1 MRTNGRA
8 RRAHLPVALLA
19 VGALGLTACSGDGDG
34 DSADDEVTTTAP
46 TPQDRLAQAHETLAS
61 AGSVHLVLEGVDLPD
76 SAIILKAEGSGTM
89 EPPAFEGTI
98 TAKVGGV
105 QADVPTIAVDDTL
118 YVKLPF
124 APGFIN
130 TAPEDL
136 GVPDPAKLFAIEDGL
151 AALLTKTE
159 SPAFGEQTR
168 VGSEITQQITGTL
181 PGDEVVDLLFVG
193 DREQD
198 FTVEYGLLEES
209 WQVRTVT
216 ITGPFYPP
224 DTATYKV
231 TLDKYGEPVT
241 ITAP

>member
-1 MRTNGRA
+1 MRTNGQIRRA
-8 RRAHLPVALLA
+8 RLPLTLLTI
-19 VGALGLTACSGDGDG
+19 GALALSACSGDSEG
-34 DSADDEVTTTAP
+34 ADDEVTTTAP
-46 TPQDRLAQAHETLAS
+46 TPQDRLEQAHETLAS

-89 EPPAFEGTI
+89 EPPAFDGTI

-105 QADVPTIAVDDTL
+105 QADVPTIAVDDSL

-136 GVPDPAKLFAIEDGL
+136 GVPDPAKLFDIDDGL
-151 AALLTKTE
+151 AALLPKTK

-181 PGDEVVDLLFVG
+181 PGDEVVDLLYVG

-198 FTVEYGLLEES
+198 FTVAYGLLEDN
-209 WQVRTVT
+209 WQLRTVT